1 MAESKAFP
9 ILKSSGAAYGHQR
22 GDACRGAQGIV
33 EVRANFRIATKRRG
47 IPTMLRELLVPRE
60 SLEPSDDAPLEIERG
75 VGTVHDSNRFKP
87 ITMGPHGVRTV
98 KKRTV
103 P

>member
-1 MAESKAFP
+1 MR
-9 ILKSSGAAYGHQR
+9 ISGAKRAAERKASLKDERIFALQR
-22 GDACRGAQGIV
+22 NGAEFRRCFV
-33 EVRANFRIATKRRG
+33 NCWFHAN
-47 IPTMLRELLVPRE
+47 
-60 SLEPSDDAPLEIERG
+60 LEPSDDAPLEIERG

>member
-9 ILKSSGAAYGHQR
+9 ILKGSGAACAHQR

-33 EVRANFRIATKRRG
+33 EGRANFALQRNGAEFRRCF
-47 IPTMLRELLVPRE
+47 VNCWFHAN
-60 SLEPSDDAPLEIERG
+60 LEPSDDAPLEIERG

-87 ITMGPHGVRTV
+87 ISMGPHGVRTV
-98 KKRTV
+98 KKRTI